1 MGVFKRF
8 LNGNSSEK
16 EAEKNAQQAEQLH
29 DNTMGA
35 LDDIRQSSDRII
47 KKLSGINWEMLKN
60 KESIKRAEITLIVQK
75 DPKAG
80 GEGLD
85 DLISVDYSGV
95 DYLNYAKPR
104 VDGIIRKLNNQI
116 TAQIAELQA
125 TAEKTRLDTSSID
138 NYIYSFAGNFFTSLD
153 KCDLRTANVSL
164 SGMIYGVFEAHY
176 PIDDS
181 VTEDEAL
188 NEMSER
194 LKNIQAIDGLI
205 NNAKHITSL
214 EKVRNELI
222 KNYRVFKPKAD
233 DADKEFKTFYTNN
246 QGLYNKISGMSG
258 EEIEKAYGKGEEWK
272 AWKLITYADNMYD
285 VGDRMLTQI
294 ELIESNIKEYE
305 VTNYNLQ
312 NARLLSGTHA
322 DDKLRSKL
330 SAITSRIPDAMT
342 DLANNAVEAEKENK
356 SITDNVNAAMDADKF
371 IQAHAEAVY
380 NHKEREEKELAR
392 EAQREKDEEAAK
404 RKLEEEAAELEKKLK
419 EKETKE
425 KMNALNK
432 RKTFKRG

>member
-47 KKLSGINWEMLKN
+47 KKLSSIDWETLKN
-60 KESIKRAEITLIVQK
+60 KESIKKAEITLIIQK
-75 DPKAG
+75 DPKTG
-80 GEGLD
+80 GEGID

-125 TAEKTRLDTSSID
+125 TAEKTMLDTSSID
-138 NYIYSFAGNFFTSLD
+138 NYIYSFAGKFFTSLD
-153 KCDLRTANVSL
+153 KGDLRTANVSL
-164 SGMIYGVFEAHY
+164 SGMIYGVFEARY
-176 PIDDS
+176 PIDGS

-188 NEMSER
+188 NEMTER

-205 NNAKHITSL
+205 DNAKHITSL
-214 EKVRNELI
+214 ENVRNELI
-222 KNYRVFKPKAD
+222 KNYRVFRPKAI
-233 DADKEFKTFYTNN
+233 DAYEKFKAFYADN
-246 QGLYNKISGMSG
+246 QGLYEKISGMTG
-258 EEIEKAYGKGEEWK
+258 KEIVKAYGRGEGWK
-272 AWKLITYADNMYD
+272 AWKRSILSDYMYD

-392 EAQREKDEEAAK
+392 ETQREKDEEAAT
-404 RKLEEEAAELEKKLK
+404 RKLEEEAAELEKKLQ

-432 RKTFKRG
+432 RKVLKR

>member
-47 KKLSGINWEMLKN
+47 KKLSSIDWETLKN
-60 KESIKRAEITLIVQK
+60 KESIKKAEITLIIQK
-75 DPKAG
+75 DPKTG
-80 GEGLD
+80 GEGID

-104 VDGIIRKLNNQI
+104 VDGIIRKLNKQI

-138 NYIYSFAGNFFTSLD
+138 NYIYSFAGKFFTSLD
-153 KCDLRTANVSL
+153 KGDLRTANVSL
-164 SGMIYGVFEAHY
+164 SGMIYGVFEARY
-176 PIDDS
+176 PIDGS

-188 NEMSER
+188 NEMTER

-205 NNAKHITSL
+205 DNAKHITSL
-214 EKVRNELI
+214 ENVRNELI
-222 KNYRVFKPKAD
+222 KNYRVFRPKAI
-233 DADKEFKTFYTNN
+233 DAYEKFKAFYADN
-246 QGLYNKISGMSG
+246 QGLYEKISGMTG
-258 EEIEKAYGKGEEWK
+258 KEIVKAYGRGEEWK
-272 AWKLITYADNMYD
+272 AWKRSILSDYMYD
-285 VGDRMLTQI
+285 VGNRMLTQI

-305 VTNYNLQ
+305 VTNYNLR
-312 NARLLSGTHA
+312 NAILLSGTHA

-330 SAITSRIPDAMT
+330 SAIISRIPDAMT
-342 DLANNAVEAEKENK
+342 ELANNAAVAERENK
-356 SITDNVNAAMDADKF
+356 SITDK
-371 IQAHAEAVY
+371 AVF
-380 NHKEREEKELAR
+380 
-392 EAQREKDEEAAK
+392 DEEFILLSLMDK
-404 RKLEEEAAELEKKLK
+404 VCGQRY
-419 EKETKE
+419 
-425 KMNALNK
+425 
-432 RKTFKRG
+432 

>member
-392 EAQREKDEEAAK
+392 ETQREKDEEAAT

>member
-1 MGVFKRF
+1 MY
-8 LNGNSSEK
+8 E
-16 EAEKNAQQAEQLH
+16 
-29 DNTMGA
+29 
-35 LDDIRQSSDRII
+35 
-47 KKLSGINWEMLKN
+47 
-60 KESIKRAEITLIVQK
+60 
-75 DPKAG
+75 
-80 GEGLD
+80 
-85 DLISVDYSGV
+85 
-95 DYLNYAKPR
+95 
-104 VDGIIRKLNNQI
+104 
-116 TAQIAELQA
+116 
-125 TAEKTRLDTSSID
+125 
-138 NYIYSFAGNFFTSLD
+138 
-153 KCDLRTANVSL
+153 
-164 SGMIYGVFEAHY
+164 
-176 PIDDS
+176 
-181 VTEDEAL
+181 
-188 NEMSER
+188 
-194 LKNIQAIDGLI
+194 
-205 NNAKHITSL
+205 
-214 EKVRNELI
+214 
-222 KNYRVFKPKAD
+222 
-233 DADKEFKTFYTNN
+233 
-246 QGLYNKISGMSG
+246 KISGMSG

>member
-47 KKLSGINWEMLKN
+47 KKLSSIDWETLKN
-60 KESIKRAEITLIVQK
+60 KESIKKAEITLIIQK
-75 DPKAG
+75 DPKTG
-80 GEGLD
+80 GEGID

-125 TAEKTRLDTSSID
+125 TAEKTMLDTSSID
-138 NYIYSFAGNFFTSLD
+138 NYIYSFAGKFFTSLD
-153 KCDLRTANVSL
+153 KGDLRTANVSL

-205 NNAKHITSL
+205 ENAKHITSL

-222 KNYRVFKPKAD
+222 KNYRVFRPKAI
-233 DADKEFKTFYTNN
+233 DAYEKFKAFYADN
-246 QGLYNKISGMSG
+246 QGLYEKISGMTG
-258 EEIEKAYGKGEEWK
+258 KEIVKAYGRGEEWK
-272 AWKLITYADNMYD
+272 AWKRSILSDYMYD
-285 VGDRMLTQI
+285 VGNRMLTQI

-305 VTNYNLQ
+305 VTNYNLR

-392 EAQREKDEEAAK
+392 ETQREKDEEAAT
-404 RKLEEEAAELEKKLK
+404 RKLEEEAAELEKKLQ

-432 RKTFKRG
+432 RKVLKR